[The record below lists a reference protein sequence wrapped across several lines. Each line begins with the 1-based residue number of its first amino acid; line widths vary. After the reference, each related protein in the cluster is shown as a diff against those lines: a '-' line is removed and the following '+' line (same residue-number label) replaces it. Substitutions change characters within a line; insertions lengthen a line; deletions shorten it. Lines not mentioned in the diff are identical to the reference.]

1 MWTLMSDGEAT
12 EAIGVVADIRRESKC
27 RLRLV
32 EVISSIKDAN
42 LLILMYPTREHMA
55 EWLLVEIL
63 KFRKLEDFCSKPDIL
78 LKTMF

>member
-12 EAIGVVADIRRESKC
+12 EAIGVVADIRRESKFQ
-27 RLRLV
+27 LRLV

-55 EWLLVEIL
+55 EWLLVEIVKL
-63 KFRKLEDFCSKPDIL
+63 RKLEDFCLKPDIL
-78 LKTMF
+78 F

>member
-1 MWTLMSDGEAT
+1 MSDGEAT
-12 EAIGVVADIRRESKC
+12 EAIGVVADIRRESKF

-55 EWLLVEIL
+55 ELLLVEIL
-63 KFRKLEDFCSKPDIL
+63 KFRKLEDLCSKPDIL